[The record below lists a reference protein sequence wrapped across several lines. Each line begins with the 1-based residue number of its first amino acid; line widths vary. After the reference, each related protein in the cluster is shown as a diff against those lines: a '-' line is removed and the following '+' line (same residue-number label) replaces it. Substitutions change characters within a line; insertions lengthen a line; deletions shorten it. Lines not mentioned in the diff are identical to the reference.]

1 MNEKAW
7 ENFILKNQ
15 VSKDIPDEIVMS
27 WKRSVR
33 AGIQPELKKAP
44 QIFNPHDIQKIAS
57 TNLLHH
63 IFSQLS
69 GEMDKYFNKYDCSL
83 SLSDE
88 KGCIIASFVEG
99 TLKEKLQEVRFY
111 EGGHWHES
119 KSGTNAIGTALTTDK
134 EIVVKGPEHFCQN
147 WHPFSC
153 AGIPIRHPM
162 SQKTAGI
169 LDLTTL
175 KERFPENALSLTA
188 VFVQSIE
195 ALWHATLLQDIEFIR
210 QEFNKYIKSIEH
222 DHVIAVDSSGNIV
235 DTCMKGPYREKEQP
249 VNVKLDQLEKGIYE
263 GDIQLENGAA
273 AEGRVIPVKR
283 NNRTIG
289 GVIHLRKGNRS
300 KTFKQEKTNEDSFS
314 SYSCMIGNSESW
326 QQVIAG
332 AKRVASR
339 NMSVLITGK
348 SGTGKEL
355 MARAIHESSARKNN
369 AFLAVNCAGLNHEL
383 AASELFGYAPGAFT
397 GALKTGKKG
406 WFEAADGGTLFLDEI
421 SEMPPS
427 IQAMMLRVIQEK
439 QVLRIG
445 EHTPRSVD
453 VRIIAASNR
462 NLKEW
467 IQAGKFR
474 ADLYFRLNVGR
485 IHLPCLCERNGDIE
499 LLAEHFLKNIDGHF
513 QIDQS
518 AWEVFNQ
525 YSWPGNVRELQN
537 VLEYA
542 ALYARDEIITASDL
556 PADLFE
562 HENNKK
568 YTIRLVPDKKDK
580 QINEGES
587 EEDDLLKTI
596 KACRYN
602 MTQASKALGI
612 SRSTLYRKMK
622 KYEINI

>member
-7 ENFILKNQ
+7 ENFIVKNQ

-33 AGIQPELKKAP
+33 AGIRPELKKAP
-44 QIFNPHDIQKIAS
+44 QIFTPHDIQNIAS

-99 TLKEKLQEVRFY
+99 TLKENLQEVRFY
-111 EGGHWHES
+111 EGGHWHET

-162 SQKTAGI
+162 SKKTAGV

-210 QEFNKYIKSIEH
+210 QEFNKYVKNIKQ
-222 DHVIAVDSSGNIV
+222 DRVFAVDSAGGIV
-235 DTCMKGPYREKEQP
+235 DTFMKGPYRKKEQP
-249 VNVKLDQLEKGIYE
+249 VNIKLDQLKKGIYE
-263 GDIQLENGAA
+263 GDIQLENGAF

-283 NNRTIG
+283 NNRTVG
-289 GVIHLRKGNRS
+289 GVIHLRKGYRS
-300 KTFKQEKTNEDSFS
+300 NTFNHEKEKEESFS
-314 SYSCMIGNSESW
+314 SFSRLIGNSESW

-332 AKRVASR
+332 AKRVAAR
-339 NMSVLITGK
+339 NMSILITGK

-355 MARAIHESSARKNN
+355 MARAIHEASTRKNN

-467 IQAGKFR
+467 IQDGKFR

-485 IHLPCLCERNGDIE
+485 VHLPCLCERNRDIE
-499 LLAEHFLKNIDGHF
+499 RLAEHFLENIDGHF

-518 AWEVFNQ
+518 AWEVFYQ
-525 YSWPGNVRELQN
+525 YSWPGNIRELQN

-542 ALYARDEIITASDL
+542 ALYAKDEVITASDL
-556 PADLFE
+556 PVDLFE

-568 YTIRLVPDKKDK
+568 YTIHLVSDKKVK
-580 QINEGES
+580 QTNERES
-587 EEDDLLKTI
+587 EEDDLLRTI
-596 KACRYN
+596 EACRYN
-602 MTQASKALGI
+602 MTQASRALGI